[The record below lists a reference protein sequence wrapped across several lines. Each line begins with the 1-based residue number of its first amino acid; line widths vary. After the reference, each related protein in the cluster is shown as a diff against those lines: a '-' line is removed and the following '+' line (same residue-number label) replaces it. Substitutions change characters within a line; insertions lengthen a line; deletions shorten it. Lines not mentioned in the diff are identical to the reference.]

1 MTAFPESPH
10 PDLVKS
16 NNLLCERGVWLPADQ
31 GRDLDYSDGSETE
44 EKLRSILTTASDLSW
59 RSPAFLK
66 GFGDWAL
73 DYHLSPRRG
82 NLLRGLKLK
91 PNSRILEVGAGCGAI
106 TRYLGDHGHCVD
118 ALEGSLSRSRL
129 AAMRC
134 SGLESVAVVHADFNV
149 FNIPSATYDVVLF
162 VGVLEYARRFGN
174 DSLPAQVAVQAM
186 LSKALASLKP
196 DGMIVVAIENRVGGK
211 YLFGGPE
218 DHLTRPWVGLADYP
232 VSGVGDGIT
241 TFDRKAWISMIDGLG
256 AYASFFY
263 PLPDYKLPAATIS
276 TPGLSRPELNTLLWR
291 YPSEHRAAPNQ
302 QLTPARLQSLA
313 LEDAGLFA
321 DIADSFG
328 IVISPSAAVADDCHA
343 FDWIIFEEVDPP
355 GAGGWAML
363 SGEDVVQ
370 GFPSGQA
377 SSLPLSKAE
386 PLGRF
391 WLRSIAGL
399 ANLGAFSAMV
409 AVHAGQWAASERKE
423 AYQDL
428 FVNDQGA
435 LVASTFPGW
444 TRDQGDYSPEAAAEI
459 AETQWT
465 VDALGRFWEEASDDL
480 RSLPD
485 LRSCASKEDF
495 IRLLQQEGRSSVQ
508 ASIPATTAAIYWSTA
523 TAGFSEQRRL
533 SAVFPR
539 EGAHQMIFEPS
550 DALNGVTALR
560 VDPCDHDPS
569 TGTDRLL
576 IEGLKIL
583 GTGPKGLIDLL
594 TATSRQA
601 ISEHQQVDIDFIEQG
616 LQVQLLGTDP
626 WFRVDL
632 TQLDSRAFGALQRV
646 EMRVRWI
653 KDAS

>member
-16 NNLLCERGVWLPADQ
+16 NNLLYERGVWLPADQ

-241 TFDRKAWISMIDGLG
+241 TFDRKVWISMIDGLG

-399 ANLGAFSAMV
+399 ANLGAFSSMV
-409 AVHAGQWAASERKE
+409 ADHAGQWAASERKE

-435 LVASTFPGW
+435 LVANTFPGW

>member
-1 MTAFPESPH
+1 MTALPESPH
-10 PDLVKS
+10 PDLVKG
-16 NNLLCERGVWLPADQ
+16 NNLLYERGVWLPADQ

-59 RSPAFLK
+59 RSSAFSK

-106 TRYLGDHGHCVD
+106 SRYLGDHGHCVD

-134 SGLESVAVVHADFNV
+134 SGLESVAVVHGDFNV
-149 FNIPSATYDVVLF
+149 FNIPGATYDVVLF

-174 DSLPAQVAVQAM
+174 DSLPPQAAVQAM

-218 DHLTRPWVGLADYP
+218 DHLTKPWVGLADYP
-232 VSGVGDGIT
+232 VSGVSDGIT
-241 TFDRKAWISMIDGLG
+241 TFDRKAWTSMIDGLG

-343 FDWIIFEEVDPP
+343 FDWIIFEEVDPL
-355 GAGGWAML
+355 GAGGWAMP
-363 SGEDVVQ
+363 SGEDRAQ

-399 ANLGAFSAMV
+399 ANLGAFSSMV
-409 AVHAGQWAASERKE
+409 VVHAGQWGASEKKE
-423 AYQDL
+423 AYEDL

-435 LVASTFPGW
+435 LVAGTFPG
-444 TRDQGDYSPEAAAEI
+444 RAMDRGYSLSKADADI
-459 AETQWT
+459 AETQWM

-495 IRLLQQEGRSSVQ
+495 ILLLQRVGQSSAQ
-508 ASIPATTAAIYWSTA
+508 ASIEATTAAIYWATE
-523 TAGFSEQRRL
+523 TAGFSEQRRM

-539 EGAHQMIFEPS
+539 EGAHQLIFEPS
-550 DALNGVTALR
+550 DALDGVIALR
-560 VDPCDHDPS
+560 VDPCDHEPS
-569 TGTDRLL
+569 TETDRLL
-576 IEGLKIL
+576 IEGLDIL
-583 GTGPKGLIDLL
+583 GTGPNGRIDLL
-594 TATSRQA
+594 SATSRQA
-601 ISEHQQVDIDFIEQG
+601 ISGHQQVGIDFGAQG
-616 LQVQLLGTDP
+616 LRVKLLGTDP

-632 TQLDSRAFGALQRV
+632 TQLDPRAFGALQRV
-646 EMRVRWI
+646 EMTVRWI

>member
-302 QLTPARLQSLA
+302 QLSPARLQSLA

-399 ANLGAFSAMV
+399 ANLGAFSSMV
-409 AVHAGQWAASERKE
+409 ADHAGQWAASERKE

-435 LVASTFPGW
+435 LVANTFPGW